1 MKEMNIQAQKVLL
14 KKRSLCVSLRSS
26 APALLLSWGSAHC
39 HSEKVAPRGGESNPH
54 SELCFQ
60 VATASHHWNSAEMG
74 FYNTFPHGSCRDTA
88 VWLCKV
94 HQGYSLM
101 VCLDF
106 LVYCFHENTA
116 LAVHIPSREMQT
128 SAGKTSHST
137 RLQVHKSV
145 SLFCLLQMECSLLYL
160 RIWGSDG
167 ETK

>member
-1 MKEMNIQAQKVLL
+1 MCPSGAQLLPFSFPGALLTATERRHHPGEVNPTHIQN
-14 KKRSLCVSLRSS
+14 CVSKLHTTGIQQKWVFTTPS
-26 APALLLSWGSAHC
+26 P
-39 HSEKVAPRGGESNPH
+39 
-54 SELCFQ
+54 
-60 VATASHHWNSAEMG
+60 TAAA
-74 FYNTFPHGSCRDTA
+74 DTA
-88 VWLCKV
+88 VWLCQV
-94 HQGYSLM
+94 HQGCSLM

-106 LVYCFHENTA
+106 LVYCFHENIV

-145 SLFCLLQMECSLLYL
+145 SIFCLLQMECSLLYL